1 MRAAP
6 RASRLRV
13 DVGPYDEE
21 AGLLGADSRREQ
33 RQGKVRARR
42 GATSDPASRPPSPPP
57 HEARPS
63 PPPGCGLTRR
73 RPARRPGA
81 GASG

>member
-6 RASRLRV
+6 LSRASRLRV

-33 RQGKVRARR
+33 RQGKVRARG
-42 GATSDPASRPPSPPP
+42 GATSSPLPAPPRGTP
-57 HEARPS
+57 E
-63 PPPGCGLTRR
+63 PPGCGLTRR

>member
-1 MRAAP
+1 MRAAAP

-33 RQGKVRARR
+33 RPGKVRARG
-42 GATSDPASRPPSPPP
+42 GATSSPLPA
-57 HEARPS
+57 
-63 PPPGCGLTRR
+63 PPGCGLTRR

>member
-6 RASRLRV
+6 LSRASRLRV

-42 GATSDPASRPPSPPP
+42 GKNLRTCAK
-57 HEARPS
+57 
-63 PPPGCGLTRR
+63 
-73 RPARRPGA
+73 
-81 GASG
+81 